1 MNNNHV
7 KTLISEGENSQVE
20 FKSEAVSNE
29 GLAIVMIAFLNGQ
42 GGVILLGVEDDGKIT
57 GIEGSLR

>member
-1 MNNNHV
+1 MNSYNV
-7 KTLISEGENSQVE
+7 KTLISESENSHVE

-42 GGVILLGVEDDGKIT
+42 GL
-57 GIEGSLR
+57 